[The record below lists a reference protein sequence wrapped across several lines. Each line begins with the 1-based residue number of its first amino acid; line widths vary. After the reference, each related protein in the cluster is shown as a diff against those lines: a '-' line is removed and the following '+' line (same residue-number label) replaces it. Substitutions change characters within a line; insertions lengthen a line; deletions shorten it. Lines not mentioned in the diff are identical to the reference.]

1 MFKKFLGKKS
11 SESEENSE
19 EKELNDKISKM
30 NLTEMK
36 SYINNR
42 IEGFALTSYGLNAIL
57 QKLITLDDATN
68 KHYIN
73 ADDMDS
79 KKKKAFD
86 LVISTMSNS
95 KITVES
101 IELVQEFMNTYKDI
115 IDTFDRENK
124 HIYTSKLE
132 DALAV
137 GMLTLDKLL
146 QMSQKTNILE
156 E

>member
-11 SESEENSE
+11 AESEENSE
-19 EKELNDKISKM
+19 EREINEKISKM

-42 IEGFALTSYGLNAIL
+42 IDGFALTTYGLNAVL
-57 QKLITLDDATN
+57 RKLIGLNDATN

-86 LVISTMSNS
+86 LVLSTMSNS

-101 IELVQEFMNTYKDI
+101 MELVQEFKDTYKAI
-115 IDTFDRENK
+115 IDTYDRENK
-124 HIYTSKLE
+124 QIYASRFE
-132 DALAV
+132 DGLKV

-146 QMSQKTNILE
+146 QMSQKTSILE
-156 E
+156 

>member
-11 SESEENSE
+11 AESEENSE
-19 EKELNDKISKM
+19 EREINEKISKM

-42 IEGFALTSYGLNAIL
+42 IDGFALTTYGLNAVL
-57 QKLITLDDATN
+57 RKLIGLNDATN

-73 ADDMDS
+73 SDDMDS

-86 LVISTMSNS
+86 LVLSTMSNS

-101 IELVQEFMNTYKDI
+101 MELVQEFMDTYKEI
-115 IDTFDRENK
+115 IDTYDKENK
-124 HIYTSKLE
+124 QIYASRFE
-132 DALAV
+132 DGLKV

-146 QMSQKTNILE
+146 QMSQKTSILE
-156 E
+156 

>member
-19 EKELNDKISKM
+19 EKEINEKISKM

-42 IEGFALTSYGLNAIL
+42 IDGLSLTSYGLNAVL
-57 QKLITLDDATN
+57 RKLIALNDATS

-73 ADDMDS
+73 SDDMDS

-86 LVISTMSNS
+86 LVLSTMSNS

-101 IELVQEFMNTYKDI
+101 MELVQEFMDTYKDI
-115 IDTFDRENK
+115 IDAYDRENK
-124 HIYTSKLE
+124 QIYASKFE
-132 DALAV
+132 DGLGV

-146 QMSQKTNILE
+146 QMSQKTSILE
-156 E
+156 

>member
-11 SESEENSE
+11 SESKENSE
-19 EKELNDKISKM
+19 EKEINEKISKM

-42 IEGFALTSYGLNAIL
+42 IDGFPITSYGLNAVL
-57 QKLITLDDATN
+57 QKLISLDDATK

-101 IELVQEFMNTYKDI
+101 MELVQEFMKIYKDI
-115 IDTFDRENK
+115 IDTYDRENK
-124 HIYTSKLE
+124 QIYASKFE
-132 DALAV
+132 DGIGV

-146 QMSQKTNILE
+146 QMSQKTSILE